1 MEAVACTIPITS
13 SVRLVWPFLALAEK
27 KGKDMAFVRDRLGL
41 TETQLRDPDMRV
53 SQQVVAEL
61 LQEAVV
67 RSGERDLGLLAAC
80 AFESAHF
87 GIDEYLA
94 RARPTLRTALEN
106 TGRYLPLLL
115 DGASCTFEVEG
126 DAAYSRLR
134 LHPALGQLDAA
145 YEFAI
150 AVGVLRSRR
159 ITGLD
164 SLSPREVC
172 FTHPRPASIARHEA
186 LFRCPVRFGQPVVQV
201 VTPVDQLEL
210 RMPQAE
216 PALRELLERQA
227 NAMLERLP
235 HATSY
240 SAQVQALANGELQES
255 SAERVAR
262 RLGMSERTLHRK
274 LAAESTS
281 YRDIIEQ
288 ARKRAALRYLALERP
303 IEQIA
308 FSLGYASA
316 QSFQRAF
323 RRWTGTTPGAYQ
335 RRLRKTGT

>member
-1 MEAVACTIPITS
+1 MEAACTVPVTS
-13 SVRLVWPFLALAEK
+13 SVRLVWPFLDLAER
-27 KGKDMAFVRDRLGL
+27 KGRDTGFVRERLGL
-41 TETQLRDPDMRV
+41 TEVQLRDPDMRV
-53 SQQVVAEL
+53 SQQLVAEL
-61 LQEAVV
+61 LQEAVH
-67 RSGERDLGLLAAC
+67 RSGERDLGLLAARG
-80 AFESAHF
+80 FESAHF

-94 RARPTLRTALEN
+94 RTRPTLRTALEN
-106 TGRYLPLLL
+106 SGRYLPLLL
-115 DGASCTFEVEG
+115 DGASCTFHVDG
-126 DAAYSRLR
+126 NSAYLRLR
-134 LHPALGQLDAA
+134 LHPVLGQFEAA
-145 YEFAI
+145 YEFAL

-159 ITGLD
+159 ITGVETLA
-164 SLSPREVC
+164 PREVH

-186 LFRCPVRFGQPVVQV
+186 LFGCPVRFAAPIVQV
-201 VTPVDQLEL
+201 IIPIEQLEL

-240 SAQVQALANGELQES
+240 SAQVQALASGELQES

-288 ARKRAALRYLALERP
+288 ARKRAALRYLAQERP

-335 RRLRKTGT
+335 RRLRATGS